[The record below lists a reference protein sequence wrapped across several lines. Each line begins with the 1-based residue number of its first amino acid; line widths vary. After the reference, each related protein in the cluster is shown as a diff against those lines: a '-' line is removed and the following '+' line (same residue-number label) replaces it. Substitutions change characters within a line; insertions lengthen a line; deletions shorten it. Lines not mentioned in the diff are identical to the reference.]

1 MARRSLFLTS
11 VAVLWRPA
19 PAHDHET
26 SYVKYPLYD
35 GYVRSCSQKEENFG
49 FEETLEVRRYVPDI
63 RSREW
68 ARGDTQYRAGD
79 GFHEATTSR
88 VETRA
93 YHTTDPKSVRETA
106 TATPNVE
113 DTFTATRGTETATF
127 EYPHLTGPYHT
138 NLDEGTLSPYDQSA
152 LSGWCGEDDAGDRV
166 SFLLFDMQVEAD
178 ARRRQDMDTRRCT
191 SRNSVLR

>member
-1 MARRSLFLTS
+1 MAAYRHFIIAAAASLLPTS
-11 VAVLWRPA
+11 
-19 PAHDHET
+19 PAHEHET

-68 ARGDTQYRAGD
+68 AHSNSRYRAGD
-79 GFHEATTSR
+79 GVHEATTSR

-93 YHTTDPKSVRETA
+93 YHTTDAQSTGETA
-106 TATPNVE
+106 TAAPNVD
-113 DTFTATRGTETATF
+113 DTFTATRGTETATY
-127 EYPHLTGPYHT
+127 EYPHLTGPYHV
-138 NLDEGTLSPYDQSA
+138 NLDEGTLNPYDASA

-166 SFLLFDMQVEAD
+166 SFLLFDMQV
-178 ARRRQDMDTRRCT
+178 
-191 SRNSVLR
+191 